1 MAGQNQ
7 QNHTQSNPA
16 IKAQEGHDVTAKTHA
31 STQAAEH
38 KGGLPQ
44 LNVNDFAPQLVWL
57 AISFAAFYFIMSRIA
72 LPRIAGVIEKRQ
84 DRIARDLDAAQAFK
98 HQAEVAEAAYESD
111 LASAKEKAQ
120 SIASA
125 TKDRLNTETESK
137 QADVDQ
143 RINASLLEAEQ
154 RITTAKQLALKEV
167 NSVATTTTS
176 EILEHLVGQK
186 FSDTDLAAA
195 IKSATH

>member
-1 MAGQNQ
+1 MAGHNQ
-7 QNHTQSNPA
+7 QNHTQSPPA
-16 IKAQEGHDVTAKTHA
+16 KGHDKAAKTHA

-57 AISFAAFYFIMSRIA
+57 AISFAVLYFIMSRIA
-72 LPRIAGVIEKRQ
+72 LPRIAGVIEKRH
-84 DRIARDLDAAQAFK
+84 DRIASDLDAARTFK

-111 LASAKEKAQ
+111 LAMAKEKAQ
-120 SIASA
+120 NIASA
-125 TKDRLNTETESK
+125 TKDRLNAETESK
-137 QADVDQ
+137 QAEVDE
-143 RINASLLEAEQ
+143 RINANLLEAEQ
-154 RITTAKQLALKEV
+154 RITSAKKLALKEV
-167 NSVATTTTS
+167 NTVATSTTS

-195 IKSATH
+195 IKNATH